1 VWRSTSWHDQ
11 FDFPAVTL
19 MLLASF
25 VIIYFILRVLPGR
38 VRLVH
43 RVLGQGGIEALK
55 VLRGADGGER

>member
-1 VWRSTSWHDQ
+1 MSVILRRFAPQNDKSSKSEWRSTSWHDR
-11 FDFPAVTL
+11 FGFPAVTL

-43 RVLGQGGIEALK
+43 RVLG
-55 VLRGADGGER
+55 